1 MMKTHNLTI
10 ITTKNLSTN
19 SIKEEEEK
27 IISTTITTIIN
38 LIMVIIKDPSNKQM
52 KMKLLLME
60 SQERLMLTIKV
71 TINLR
76 KILEI
81 SEIIKM
87 DKKKTEIL
95 RCKMDL
101 KEYLKEESQISQ
113 TRVKPEEDLKFK
125 KLTKMV
131 IIFLTLIFIIIF
143 FIKKVLQ

>member
-1 MMKTHNLTI
+1 
-10 ITTKNLSTN
+10 
-19 SIKEEEEK
+19 
-27 IISTTITTIIN
+27 
-38 LIMVIIKDPSNKQM
+38 
-52 KMKLLLME
+52 
-60 SQERLMLTIKV
+60 MLTIKV